1 MVANHQIGF
10 VAIFL
15 IELTTNRSK
24 PKARLK
30 IFPGRTCR
38 KEATCVPT
46 FSSTVSNWFTGRLLS
61 SLPFFH
67 SFLPSVFALSPSCCG
82 LHSVRNFLPSI
93 SKIPPLNVIVAFFQS
108 FFFFIRTLPF
118 LLFTDYWWKFVDITV
133 FVIVA
138 IFAAIKYMADIM
150 GIRIRIQNNLRAS
163 YTPWM

>member
-1 MVANHQIGF
+1 MVPNHQIGF

-24 PKARLK
+24 PKLAWKFFSAARA
-30 IFPGRTCR
+30 GRKLPAFRRFLLPFLTDLRDDCFLRCR
-38 KEATCVPT
+38 
-46 FSSTVSNWFTGRLLS
+46 
-61 SLPFFH
+61 FFH
-67 SFLPSVFALSPSCCG
+67 SFLPFAFALSPSCCG
-82 LHSVRNFLPSI
+82 LLSVRNFLPSI

-118 LLFTDYWWKFVDITV
+118 LLFTDYWWKFVDSTV

-163 YTPWM
+163 YPPWM